1 MHTAAADADAIV
13 RGWKT
18 VENMSGSIMV
28 RTMSLPPVV
37 LHACDL
43 N

>member
-13 RGWKT
+13 RSWKT

-28 RTMSLPPVV
+28 RTMSL
-37 LHACDL
+37 LAAGCL
-43 N
+43 ARL